1 MIIPYCLEVESQ
13 LAIPIDNSYKNN
25 INDSFVIP
33 LNNAGLPI
41 DHENDLEQIDNY
53 QNLGNVFARIIFKI
67 PSFAR

>member
-13 LAIPIDNSYKNN
+13 IAIPKDNSYKDN

-33 LNNAGLPI
+33 LNKSGLPI
-41 DHENDLEQIDNY
+41 ASEKDVDQIVNY

-67 PSFAR
+67 PSYAR